1 MSRVEGVYGRRVS
14 AKSGLSALVLAG
26 AMTFGSAG
34 CNNALEGGLSGAG
47 MGALAGMAIGSAFGH
62 MGTGAA
68 IGAAAGALGGVI
80 IGDQNQRRA
89 DGR

>member
-1 MSRVEGVYGRRVS
+1 MLRGMNVGRLSKKASLAAVVVTGALTVS
-14 AKSGLSALVLAG
+14 G
-26 AMTFGSAG
+26 AG
-34 CNNALEGGLSGAG
+34 CNNALEGGLTGG
-47 MGALAGMAIGSAFGH
+47 GLGALTGMAIGSAFGH

-89 DGR
+89 NGQ

>member
-1 MSRVEGVYGRRVS
+1 MFRGQYVQGRR
-14 AKSGLSALVLAG
+14 SGARSGMGALVLAG
-26 AMTFGSAG
+26 AMAVGGAG
-34 CNNALEGGLSGAG
+34 CNNALEGGLTGG
-47 MGALAGMAIGSAFGH
+47 GLGALTGMAIGSAFGH

-89 DGR
+89 NGQ

>member
-1 MSRVEGVYGRRVS
+1 MLRATSERRMSSRLSLGAVILTGALAVS
-14 AKSGLSALVLAG
+14 G
-26 AMTFGSAG
+26 AG
-34 CNNALEGGLSGAG
+34 CNNALEGGLTGG
-47 MGALAGMAIGSAFGH
+47 GLGALTGMAIGSAFGH

-89 DGR
+89 NGQ

>member
-1 MSRVEGVYGRRVS
+1 MVTAMRGKGRFGRS
-14 AKSGLSALVLAG
+14 SLSAIAIAG
-26 AMTFGSAG
+26 ALTLGSAG

-47 MGALAGMAIGSAFGH
+47 LGALAGMAIGSAFGH

-68 IGAAAGALGGVI
+68 IGAAAGALGGVV

-89 DGR
+89 NGQ

>member
-1 MSRVEGVYGRRVS
+1 MSRAEGVKGRWSR
-14 AKSGLSALVLAG
+14 KSGLGALVLAG
-26 AMTFGSAG
+26 AMTVGGAG

-47 MGALAGMAIGSAFGH
+47 LGALAGMAIGSAFGH
-62 MGTGAA
+62 MGSGAA

-89 DGR
+89 NGQ